1 VLLSERDWLEGLEA
15 VAGGG
20 GRPEARPV
28 LAWIAGRSLDL
39 DEAEVKGAVRRA
51 MLLLATGGDPQRELD
66 LEGRAVTALAAELD
80 RPERRDALA
89 GALAELR
96 AHAEG
101 LSHVNVLLDELL
113 LDADL
118 AWRAL
123 AAGLIG
129 DELSEDD

>member
-1 VLLSERDWLEGLEA
+1 
-15 VAGGG
+15 
-20 GRPEARPV
+20 V
-28 LAWIAGRSLDL
+28 LAWIAGRSLEL

-51 MLLLATGGDPQRELD
+51 VLLLATGGDPQREPD
-66 LEGRAVTALAAELD
+66 LEGRAVTALAADLD
-80 RPERRDALA
+80 RPERREALADALA
-89 GALAELR
+89 DLRPYAGGLPQVEAL
-96 AHAEG
+96 
-101 LSHVNVLLDELL
+101 VDELL